1 MGVKAMLVPITIRV
15 PEEVANKIKEL
26 SQESNVTESEYLR
39 RVIEKGLKTE
49 RQNQVLSAYEGGQI
63 HLSEAARLLDMSI
76 WDFLSSFP
84 RGIYRLTS
92 LWRII

>member
-1 MGVKAMLVPITIRV
+1 MLVPITIRV

-49 RQNQVLSAYEGGQI
+49 RQDQVLSAYQSGQI
-63 HLSEAARLLDMSI
+63 HLSEAARLLDMST
-76 WDFLSSFP
+76 WDFLRLLSERNLSLNRSKFP
-84 RGIYRLTS
+84 CNS
-92 LWRII
+92 A